1 MSWFKGRAAM
11 KAVPVADTVKPE
23 RKRHEPHPSAEIQER
38 IARFLISHQRVEL
51 RNGHPLM
58 HFLGMSPNDYDGSVD
73 YAVRSH
79 VKGIDGKNHRFD
91 SQIRIYA
98 SGHLKLIR

>member
-1 MSWFKGRAAM
+1 MTWIKGKGLP
-11 KAVPVADTVKPE
+11 KASAVAEKPA
-23 RKRHEPHPSAEIQER
+23 PGALPSREIQEI
-38 IARFLISHQRVEL
+38 IATFLVTHERVEL

-58 HFLGMSPNDYDGSVD
+58 HFLGMSHNHHDGSVD

-79 VKGIDGKNHRFD
+79 VHGIDGKMHRHD
-91 SQIRIYA
+91 SQVRIYA

>member
-1 MSWFKGRAAM
+1 MSWFKG
-11 KAVPVADTVKPE
+11 KAVSKAAAADGVKPL
-23 RKRHEPHPSAEIQER
+23 RKAHAPHPTPEVQER
-38 IARFLISHQRVEL
+38 IALFLVRHERVEL

-58 HFLGMSPNDYDGSVD
+58 HFLGMSPNQVDGSVD

-98 SGHLKLIR
+98 TGHLKLIR

>member
-1 MSWFKGRAAM
+1 MSWLKTTGLP
-11 KAVPVADTVKPE
+11 KPVEA
-23 RKRHEPHPSAEIQER
+23 HPTREVQER
-38 IARFLISHQRVEL
+38 IAHFLVTHRRVEL

-58 HFLGMSPNDYDGSVD
+58 HFIGMSHNHHDGSVD

-91 SQIRIYA
+91 SQVRIYA
-98 SGHLKLIR
+98 TGHLKLIR